1 MVVAHCL
8 PARVGENVSDE
19 WVWTC
24 QGTLRGIIPLHLS
37 RWKQGFVRA
46 FWERFLIFIDIPQ
59 KSHRKISNYY
69 IPFTLFLF
77 PPDVPF
83 YAALFQC
90 RSCPGISTE
99 RCLTL
104 ILAKSY
110 PIFWQVCTC
119 QVARFHIANIHSLS
133 SEQNK
138 STVRCQPH
146 RQNFFCLKVS
156 LLRC

>member
-1 MVVAHCL
+1 MYQMNGYELVKVHGEGQY
-8 PARVGENVSDE
+8 PFTYRGENGVLLGRFGKDTYFLLIFHKSRIE
-19 WVWTC
+19 KLATI
-24 QGTLRGIIPLHLS
+24 TFLS
-37 RWKQGFVRA
+37 RC
-46 FWERFLIFIDIPQ
+46 
-59 KSHRKISNYY
+59 SYS
-69 IPFTLFLF
+69 

-90 RSCPGISTE
+90 RSCPGISPE
-99 RCLTL
+99 RCLAL

-119 QVARFHIANIHSLS
+119 QAARFHTANIHSLNS
-133 SEQNK
+133 GQNK